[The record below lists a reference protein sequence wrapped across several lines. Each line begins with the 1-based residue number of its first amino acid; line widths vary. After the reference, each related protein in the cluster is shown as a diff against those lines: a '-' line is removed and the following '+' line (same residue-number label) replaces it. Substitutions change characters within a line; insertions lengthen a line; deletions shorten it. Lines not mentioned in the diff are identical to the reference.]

1 MKEFIKGNEEETL
14 TEETTKIQDKLK
26 EINKNIKATK
36 LKNDKTG
43 KVIGDY
49 VEVNQRVKGFRELYP
64 KGLIK
69 SEILQMNNGVCVIK
83 TEVFDEE
90 GTLLSVGHAYE
101 KEDSSFINKTSY
113 LENCET
119 SAVGRALGFLGIG
132 IDSSIASKEEVIN
145 AVTNQEQKEIA
156 KATTSQLKF
165 IQNLFEDDVEELKD
179 ILKKLGKKNTGE
191 LNVEEASKIISDKKS
206 NEETEE

>member
-1 MKEFIKGNEEETL
+1 MGEIIKSNEEKTSV
-14 TEETTKIQDKLK
+14 EETTKIQDKLK
-26 EINKNIKATK
+26 EINQNIKATK

-43 KVIGDY
+43 KVVGDY

-64 KGLIK
+64 EGLIET
-69 SEILQMNNGVCVIK
+69 EILQMNNGICVMK
-83 TEVFDEE
+83 TKVYDEE
-90 GTLLSVGHAYE
+90 GTLLSTGHAYE

>member
-1 MKEFIKGNEEETL
+1 MAEFIKSNEEETL
-14 TEETTKIQDKLK
+14 TEEAIKIQDKLK

-64 KGLIK
+64 KGLIET
-69 SEILQMNNGVCVIK
+69 EILQMNNGICVMK
-83 TEVFDEE
+83 AKVYDED
-90 GTLLSVGHAYE
+90 GTLLSIGHAYE

-145 AVTNQEQKEIA
+145 AVANQEQKGIA

-165 IQNLFEDDVEELKD
+165 IQNLFENDVEELKD
-179 ILKKLGKKNTGE
+179 ILKKLGKKNIGE